1 MFNGFQTEIYRGRQG
16 GEDNDIPQCS
26 QNIESRNR
34 PIQEVRI
41 QDISVGK
48 ILGKQRQVLD
58 IDQTQ

>member
-1 MFNGFQTEIYRGRQG
+1 MFNGFQTEIYRSRQG

-41 QDISVGK
+41 QDISFGK
-48 ILGKQRQVLD
+48 ILGKQRQTLD
-58 IDQTQ
+58 IDQTK